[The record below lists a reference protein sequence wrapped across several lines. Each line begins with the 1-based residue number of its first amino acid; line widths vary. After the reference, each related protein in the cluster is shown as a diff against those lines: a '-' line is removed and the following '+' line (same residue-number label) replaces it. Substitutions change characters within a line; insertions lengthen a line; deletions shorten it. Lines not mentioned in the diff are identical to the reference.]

1 MKRAVYS
8 DATTKQKTENSFVL
22 VNGEICGSP
31 KQHDTLIGENVKK
44 KSHVRELTKQKTTSR
59 LTTNQIEIKQGS
71 NERRWLMKLVAYECG
86 PFK

>member
-1 MKRAVYS
+1 MKRAVCS
-8 DATTKQKTENSFVL
+8 DARTKQKTENSFVL

-31 KQHDTLIGENVKK
+31 KQHDTLMGKNVKK
-44 KSHVRELTKQKTTSR
+44 KSHVRELAKQKTTSR

-71 NERRWLMKLVAYECG
+71 NQRLWLMKLVAYECG

>member
-44 KSHVRELTKQKTTSR
+44 KITRKGAHKTENDFETYNKPNR
-59 LTTNQIEIKQGS
+59 NQTG
-71 NERRWLMKLVAYECG
+71 
-86 PFK
+86 F